1 MIELLRRVA
10 WPAGVGLVGIAVYA
24 VLQVTK
30 PSPTPSIEPPSAA
43 RVVVAPAIRTTARPT
58 VLAYGEV
65 RPSVRTQLVAQV
77 GGKIT
82 GIAPAFIEGGR
93 FSPGEVLLTIEA
105 TDYRA
110 AVDERRARVAAARVD
125 LEQALADAD
134 VARKQLLGQE
144 PLTAGTKKT
153 TGCAC

>member
-77 GGKIT
+77 GGK
-82 GIAPAFIEGGR
+82 
-93 FSPGEVLLTIEA
+93 
-105 TDYRA
+105 
-110 AVDERRARVAAARVD
+110 
-125 LEQALADAD
+125 
-134 VARKQLLGQE
+134 
-144 PLTAGTKKT
+144 
-153 TGCAC
+153 